1 MRLSFSRFDMLTK
14 QKFWEQHFVAV
25 VLGKG
30 EIDLTPAGVKTV
42 ESIAKAHTYERVCS
56 CLY

>member
-1 MRLSFSRFDMLTK
+1 MPVL
-14 QKFWEQHFVAV
+14 
-25 VLGKG
+25 LGKG

-42 ESIAKAHTYERVCS
+42 ESTAKAHAYERVCS